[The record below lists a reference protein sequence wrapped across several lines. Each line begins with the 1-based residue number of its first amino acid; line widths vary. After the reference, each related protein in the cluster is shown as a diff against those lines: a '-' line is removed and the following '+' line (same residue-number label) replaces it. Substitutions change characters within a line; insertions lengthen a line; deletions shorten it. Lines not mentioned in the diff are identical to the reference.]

1 MFGIEKNKY
10 CACFE
15 KSMNKLKLNYF
26 VDIGMAISFVIVAVT
41 GILKHPALSRR
52 TRDYMLLHDWA
63 GMVLAGFVILHLILH
78 WNWIKCMTKRFIFR
92 K

>member
-1 MFGIEKNKY
+1 
-10 CACFE
+10 
-15 KSMNKLKLNYF
+15 MNRPKLNYF

-41 GILKHPALSRR
+41 GILKLPALGGR

-63 GMVLAGFVILHLILH
+63 GVVLAVFVLLHLILH
-78 WNWIKCMTKRFIFR
+78 WNWIICMTKSFFQ